1 MTGEVKGKYVKG
13 KYRGK
18 AINALVKNG
27 VITRFEYQ
35 DDKGKWFYPL
45 IVDGQ
50 NVEKD
55 IFELEVAQ
63 MAKIE
68 LDVLFKKLQKDDKK
82 EILEFHIIDDEV
94 PHATELIEMAGNM
107 AALEIGEHEKLNAEF
122 KKIQRDSKKTVLQF
136 EPKGDNQ
143 DKLIKLYKV
152 AGSHV
157 KLTLEASQMSIED
170 FEDKDPGLS
179 YNVNKDGTV
188 DVHENQMS
196 IDEVAA
202 EIDEDDLLN

>member
-55 IFELEVAQ
+55 KFELEVEQ
-63 MAKIE
+63 MSKIE
-68 LDVLFKKLQKDDKK
+68 LDVL
-82 EILEFHIIDDEV
+82 
-94 PHATELIEMAGNM
+94 
-107 AALEIGEHEKLNAEF
+107 
-122 KKIQRDSKKTVLQF
+122 
-136 EPKGDNQ
+136 
-143 DKLIKLYKV
+143 
-152 AGSHV
+152 
-157 KLTLEASQMSIED
+157 LTLEASQMSIED

-196 IDEVAA
+196 IDEVAV
-202 EIDEDDLLN
+202 DEDDLLN